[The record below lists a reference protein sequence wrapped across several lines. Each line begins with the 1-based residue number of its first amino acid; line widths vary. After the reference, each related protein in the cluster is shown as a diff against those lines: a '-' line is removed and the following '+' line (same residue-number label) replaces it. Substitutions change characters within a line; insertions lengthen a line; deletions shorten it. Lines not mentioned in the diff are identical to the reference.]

1 MAPLVMGGGG
11 VRGGSNN
18 ANRRRC
24 GMGAAARMRRGRGV
38 GARNALRVEAMA
50 RSRTASHVQATTA
63 SNPSSTTPWASWSA
77 VCCIC
82 KKKYRMGGMKV
93 HATVSTF
100 SFHVN
105 SNLLLYSELHA
116 RLGCAAHRFISNG
129 ENLGLDN
136 IEQPWDF
143 KA

>member
-63 SNPSSTTPWASWSA
+63 SNPSSTIPWASWSA
-77 VCCIC
+77 VCCIS
-82 KKKYRMGGMKV
+82 KLKNRMGGMKV
-93 HATVSTF
+93 HATVST
-100 SFHVN
+100 SSIHVN
-105 SNLLLYSELHA
+105 SNFILYLKLHA
-116 RLGCAAHRFISNG
+116 RLGCAAHMIISKR

-143 KA
+143 KV

>member
-63 SNPSSTTPWASWSA
+63 SNPSSTIPWASWSA
-77 VCCIC
+77 VCFISDL
-82 KKKYRMGGMKV
+82 KNRTGGMKV
-93 HATVSTF
+93 HATIST
-100 SFHVN
+100 SSIHIN
-105 SNLLLYSELHA
+105 SNLILYSELHA
-116 RLGCAAHRFISNG
+116 RLGCAAHMIISKRK
-129 ENLGLDN
+129 NLGLDN
-136 IEQPWDF
+136 IEQSWDF
-143 KA
+143 KV